1 MFRRRAE
8 DIFKIIDKVCKG
20 FFKFAFVFLSEIY
33 PNNIIFHINIP
44 PMLRIILI
52 LIIPHKGN
60 YVKKILIILYRFYVT
75 GTVLTSVLQ
84 SVTGTECYRDR
95 PCFRV
100 LRGQSCL
107 SIWLCASGTVLS
119 AYTCFSVTGVTGTV
133 PVLPVLHFT
142 GTVLPVWGT
151 DPDKSL

>member
-84 SVTGTECYRDR
+84 SVTGTDPVSGCYGDS
-95 PCFRV
+95 PVCLFGCV
-100 LRGQSCL
+100 LQGQSYLPILVSVLQVLQGQSLFYLFYTSRGQSYL
-107 SIWLCASGTVLS
+107 SGGQTLIKVCE
-119 AYTCFSVTGVTGTV
+119 
-133 PVLPVLHFT
+133 
-142 GTVLPVWGT
+142 
-151 DPDKSL
+151 